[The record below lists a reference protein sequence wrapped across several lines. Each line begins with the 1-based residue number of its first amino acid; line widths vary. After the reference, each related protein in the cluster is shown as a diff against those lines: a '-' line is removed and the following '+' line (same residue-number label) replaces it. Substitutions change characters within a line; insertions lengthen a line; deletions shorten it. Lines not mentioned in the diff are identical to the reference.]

1 MNTSFPKSIFSAQ
14 TLKSIAGNFDIPK
27 TYYENKSTKR
37 QFAALNYHELQNI
50 WRREEHPIT
59 ADEMTAVV
67 GMYNMMSPFD
77 TYFLC
82 TRLPLKVL
90 ARVTGLP
97 LHSAAALKRACNYLR
112 DMPETEYR
120 KRDTGKPVYHY
131 YKYSTKIDPSDVKP
145 ALPAVHAG
153 AASGSHIPVAVPYEF
168 ADDKDDI
175 IRKLRPYMN
184 MKGAKRMPTTVRMLF
199 KATPRHILKRLW
211 TGKGFDQCYNEIMT

>member
-1 MNTSFPKSIFSAQ
+1 MNTSFPKSIFSNQ
-14 TLKSIAGNFDIPK
+14 TLKSIAANFDIPK
-27 TYYENKSTKR
+27 PYYDGSVTKR

-50 WRREEHPIT
+50 WREEEHPIT

-97 LHSAAALKRACNYLR
+97 THSAAALKRACNYLR
-112 DMPETEYR
+112 DMTDDVYR
-120 KRDTGKPVYHY
+120 KRDVGKPVFRY
-131 YKYSTKIDPSDVKP
+131 YKYSTPIEPSGSRP
-145 ALPAVHAG
+145 QLPAVHAG
-153 AASGSHIPVAVPYEF
+153 ISRVSAVVPYEF

-184 MKGAKRMPTTVRMLF
+184 TKGSKNMPTTVKMLF
-199 KATPRHILKRLW
+199 RATPKHVLKRLW
-211 TGKGFDQCYNEIMT
+211 SGKGFEQCYSQLMK